1 MRLDAAAWTRH
12 ISEVMKVLRFLVLA
26 FAMTLP
32 AAMVGWR
39 KVSVLTAENK
49 RLQGELQSVK
59 AVASGVADAAL
70 KQRDAELQR
79 LRAEAQDVVRLRNQ
93 VMRLSAGTKDSEKL
107 RSEIQR
113 LREENQHMR
122 ASTRTPANVVPTPA
136 LAMPPE
142 AAAPK
147 DSVPRES
154 WTFAGYASPDALC
167 HLGDA

>member
-49 RLQGELQSVK
+49 RLQAELQSVK
-59 AVASGVADAAL
+59 ADASGAADAAL

-79 LRAEAQDVVRLRNQ
+79 LRI
-93 VMRLSAGTKDSEKL
+93 K
-107 RSEIQR
+107 
-113 LREENQHMR
+113 
-122 ASTRTPANVVPTPA
+122 
-136 LAMPPE
+136 
-142 AAAPK
+142 
-147 DSVPRES
+147 
-154 WTFAGYASPDALC
+154 
-167 HLGDA
+167 